1 MVSIKTMEHFRLNY
15 KRTINPEDSTAH
27 FETSLIFIH
36 LKLHHLLGF
45 FSTLFSITHYSIFH
59 LVKLGNN
66 VLLKDIQAAFLNS
79 GQVLR
84 AGLPCF
90 PLLPEA
96 QQRLS
101 TSPGSLSTRHRERT
115 LQKTCL

>member
-45 FSTLFSITHYSIFH
+45 FSTLFAIIHHSIFL
-59 LVKLGNN
+59 LVRLGN
-66 VLLKDIQAAFLNS
+66 VLLRRCPSETSAVWASMQGRTS
-79 GQVLR
+79 
-84 AGLPCF
+84 
-90 PLLPEA
+90 LLPTPCSGSARAIHCPRVTQLKA
-96 QQRLS
+96 Q
-101 TSPGSLSTRHRERT
+101 
-115 LQKTCL
+115 

>member
-45 FSTLFSITHYSIFH
+45 FSTLFSITHYSVFH

-66 VLLKDIQAAFLNS
+66 LLLKDTQAALLNS
-79 GQVLR
+79 GKYAEQ
-84 AGLPCF
+84 GF
-90 PLLPEA
+90 PA
-96 QQRLS
+96 
-101 TSPGSLSTRHRERT
+101 SLS
-115 LQKTCL
+115 C